1 MKMSRGR
8 QVALFGVSLSLLI
21 AVGVLGT
28 WYAPAFGEAGLRLQR
43 YLTQPLFRLGGLPI
57 TLVFLLKAASFLCVL
72 VLFSHFTMQFLQKRV
87 LTHTPL
93 ELGQQYAVAKV
104 ISYLLFVL
112 GLIVGLQSLGLDLS
126 SLVVVGGALGIG
138 VGLGLQ
144 AIVSNFVAGL
154 ILLLEQ
160 PIKLGDRIEVGN
172 TYGDVVRLRG
182 RSTWIRTNDN
192 LVIIVPNSEF
202 INQRVTNWTANDRR
216 VRIALPVG
224 VSYGSNPQVVREV
237 ILAIAQSH
245 PDVLAD
251 PGPEVIF
258 LDFGDSSLDFE
269 LRVWTIQQVQTPAR
283 LKSDLYFA
291 LFDAFRERGIEIP
304 FPQRDLHLRSISEPF
319 SSALVSGARPS
330 PV

>member
-304 FPQRDLHLRSISEPF
+304 FPQRDLHVRSISEPF